1 MIIMK
6 NFTKNLCR
14 LIVLLFVVSNAWAQT
29 QEQLHQS
36 NPNYEKDRVHA
47 KGIWPNPDGLKTY
60 MGPEIISSDG
70 AHFDWLFGYVTW
82 GTFFYFVLMIIGVV
96 YFTYAYRDRNGG
108 KAALYTDGHKE
119 HKVTLFFDVLFFI
132 TLDLV
137 LIYFSVVDTQKYF
150 MAPPVGK
157 DVVRV
162 QVMPQQWLWNFRYV
176 GNDGEF
182 GTADDIV
189 TTNEMWLPKG
199 KVVSLQLKSK
209 DVIHGFMVPE
219 IRRQMDALPGSITR
233 MWFEII
239 KTGDF
244 EIACMHLCG
253 TAHYKMKGFM
263 KVVEQEDFEAWS
275 KEMSEW
281 SEARFDP
288 DDTATHWGWNW
299 AL

>member
-1 MIIMK
+1 
-6 NFTKNLCR
+6 
-14 LIVLLFVVSNAWAQT
+14 LIGIAGAQT

-36 NPNYEKDRVHA
+36 NPDYEKDRIHA
-47 KGIWPNPDGLKTY
+47 KGVWPNPEGLKVY
-60 MGPEIISSDG
+60 AGPDIISSDG
-70 AHFDWLFGYVTW
+70 AHFDWLFGYVTA
-82 GTFFYFVLMIIGVV
+82 GTFFYFILMILGVV
-96 YFTYAYRDRNGG
+96 WFTFAYREKRGA
-108 KAALYTDGHKE
+108 KAYYTDGHKE
-119 HKVTLFFDVLFFI
+119 HKVTLFFDILFFV
-132 TLDLV
+132 TLDVV

-150 MAPPVGK
+150 MAPPAGK

-162 QVMPQQWLWNFRYV
+162 QVMPQQWMWNFRYT

-189 TTNEMWLPKG
+189 TVNEMWVPKG
-199 KVVSLQLKSK
+199 KTISLQIKSK

-219 IRRQMDALPGSITR
+219 IRRQMDALPGTVTR
-233 MWFEII
+233 MWFELI

-263 KVVEQEDFEAWS
+263 KVVEQNDFEAWS

-281 SEARFDP
+281 SEARYDP
-288 DDTATHWGWNW
+288 DDVATHWGWNW
-299 AL
+299 GI